1 MAGAYLEIP
10 LGRDYTFTTNVAS
23 RLANVSANM
32 SGGTLYFL
40 AKRDIFADADADA
53 ILAET
58 PTANVN
64 SNVVTVTIPRA
75 NTGTATV
82 NVASWELSLL
92 TAGNSYYTLDS
103 GRLAIVEPVRRG

>member
-10 LGRDYTFTTNVAS
+10 LGRDFSFQTNVAS

-40 AKRDIFADADADA
+40 AKRDIFADSDADA

-75 NTGTATV
+75 NTGGAIV
-82 NVASWELSLL
+82 NVATWELSLL